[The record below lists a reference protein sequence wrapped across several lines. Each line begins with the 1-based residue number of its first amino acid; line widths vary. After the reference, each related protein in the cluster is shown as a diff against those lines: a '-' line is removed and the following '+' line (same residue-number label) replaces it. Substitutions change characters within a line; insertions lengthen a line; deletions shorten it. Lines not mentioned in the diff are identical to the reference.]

1 MSLRAR
7 LIAILCATAAIATAL
22 ALLFQDRTLARDLET
37 AAVARL
43 ERSAAAASTLA
54 DAHLESLSERYRAI
68 SGTPQLRANLEV
80 EDPPTL
86 AHFAEDLRRRSGAS
100 QLAFVDTHGRL
111 LAVSGDEAPNAALL
125 GDPRP
130 RLLARGEQLFAV
142 VSVEIGAGE
151 DVVGRLFAVE
161 PIATEMLDAWGEL
174 CGARVALELDPRG
187 DVDTLSLPVR
197 AVSNT
202 WLRVESKLD
211 AERQALRRSRALLF
225 AAGLIALAGALG
237 ASLVLSRG
245 LVEAMRELLRAAA
258 RIGSGDFAVRLS
270 ITRSDEVGDV
280 ARAVNEMAEHL
291 ETNAAA
297 LRAQHAELVVAKERA
312 EAASRAKT
320 EFLANMS
327 HEIRTPMTAVLGYSD
342 LLLGGEGDKSE
353 REAWAAAVRSNG
365 ERLLDL
371 IDGIL
376 DVSRLEA
383 DRLAIELRTC
393 ALRDVVQQAA
403 GMVRET
409 ALAKGL
415 SFTCEVGAE
424 CPDAIE
430 TDPLRLRQILSS
442 LLRNAVK
449 FTSVGSVRLRVA
461 RPPGSQSGLVFEVA
475 DSGLGISAHDL
486 ERIFAPFGQVDTSHT
501 RRFGGAGLGL
511 AISRRL
517 AGLLGGTLAVTSEP
531 GRGSTFRLEI
541 EAPAVAL
548 PPPAP
553 ESSAPKRLGSDRP
566 ARVLVA
572 EDGADNQR
580 LIRALLNSA
589 GVEVEMVENGAQALA
604 RGQAALD
611 TGEHY
616 DLVLMD
622 MQMPVMDG
630 YEATRRLR
638 EGGYAAPIVALTAHA
653 MSGDR
658 ERCLAAGCDEYLT
671 KPIDRAQ
678 LIECV
683 ARLTAERKPEPG
695 DTTR

>member
-1 MSLRAR
+1 VSLRAR
-7 LIAILCATAAIATAL
+7 LIAILCTTAAIATAL
-22 ALLFQDRTLARDLET
+22 ALLFQDRTLAHDLEQ
-37 AAVARL
+37 AAAARL
-43 ERSAAAASTLA
+43 ERSAAAANRLA
-54 DAHLESLSERYRAI
+54 DAHLASLSERYRAI

-86 AHFAEDLRRRSGAS
+86 AHYAEDLRQRSGADR
-100 QLAFVDTHGRL
+100 LAFVDLHGRL
-111 LAVSGDEAPNAALL
+111 LAASGSEPADAALID
-125 GDPRP
+125 DPRP
-130 RLLARGEQLFAV
+130 RLLARNGQLLAV
-142 VSVEIGAGE
+142 VSVEIGTGD
-151 DVVGRLFAVE
+151 DVVGRLYAVE
-161 PIATEMLDAWGEL
+161 PISAGTLAGWGEL
-174 CGARVALELDPRG
+174 CGAPVVLAFEPRNDG
-187 DVDTLSLPVR
+187 DTLSLPVR
-197 AVSNT
+197 AVGNT

-237 ASLVLSRG
+237 ASLILSRT
-245 LVEAMRELLRAAA
+245 LVGAMHELLHAAE
-258 RIGSGDFAVRLS
+258 RIGKGDFAVRLS
-270 ITRSDEVGDV
+270 ISRDDEVGEV
-280 ARAVNEMAEHL
+280 AGAVNEMAERL
-291 ETNAAA
+291 EANAAA

-353 REAWAAAVRSNG
+353 REAWAAAVRANG

-383 DRLAIELRTC
+383 DRLAIEPRAC
-393 ALRDVVQQAA
+393 ALREIVAQAA
-403 GMVRET
+403 TMVRET

-415 SFTCEVGAE
+415 AFTCELGAE
-424 CPDAIE
+424 CPEAIE

-449 FTSVGSVRLRVA
+449 FTSTGAVRLRVGRA
-461 RPPGSQSGLVFEVA
+461 AGSQSRLVFEVI
-475 DSGLGISAHDL
+475 DSGLGISAHDV

-517 AGLLGGTLAVTSEP
+517 AALLGGSLGVTSEP

-548 PPPAP
+548 PPPSP
-553 ESSAPKRLGSDRP
+553 EFEATRPRADRP

-572 EDGADNQR
+572 EDGPDNQR
-580 LIRALLNSA
+580 LIRALLRAA
-589 GVEVEMVENGAQALA
+589 GAEVHLVENGAQALA
-604 RGQAALD
+604 RAQVALD
-611 TGEHY
+611 AGDHY

-638 EGGYAAPIVALTAHA
+638 EGGYTAPIVALTAHA

-658 ERCLAAGCDEYLT
+658 ERCLAAGCDDYLT

-678 LIECV
+678 LVQCV
-683 ARLTAERKPEPG
+683 ARFTSESKPDPE
-695 DTTR
+695 DATR